1 MSTYVSSYPKEISTL
16 YEVLVHS
23 LSLYGPNPCIGTKQE
38 GGYTWMTYAELGIEV
53 EKARTA
59 MLNLGLGHGDCV
71 ACISNN
77 RKEWVVAAYATYS
90 IGATFVPMYE
100 VMSLSDKE
108 FILSDSAAK
117 LVLAA
122 NQKLLDDV
130 MTGEAVN
137 RIKAGW
143 SFDGEGENSWNTVLN
158 KSTTILPAQPPSAT
172 DIAVIIYTSGTTG
185 RPKGVMLSHT
195 NLVHQIHCM
204 TERCSEA
211 PGGFTAND
219 VYLSILPWSHSF
231 GISVELNHAL
241 SKGASIGIAG
251 SAKTLLD
258 DMKLVRPTLL
268 VAVPQL
274 FNKIYEGLIK
284 NRAEMYSIVGSVYD
298 WAMSVAA
305 ERRKSLDTLEPM
317 STFLSVEWSL
327 AQTLVLDKIKEKF
340 GGRLRYCFTGGAPL
354 NRTIQECFNDIGIPI
369 LEGYGLTESSPMML
383 GKRYG
388 ETEFLQGGLQP
399 VYGVEVYILDPST
412 REEVPNGKEGE
423 IACSGDNVM
432 VGYLNNKEKTDETIF
447 MNKDG
452 KRVLLTGDLG
462 KKTPSGSVS
471 ITGRVKE
478 LYKLSNG
485 KYVMPGEVEG
495 KAKLSPYVNHAMLY
509 GDGREYNIL
518 VIVPNFNE
526 VCERLDIDRAFTTPE
541 QIVKNPD
548 VKDMIMRDVQERV
561 KDEEH
566 KYMIPKDILLL
577 SEDFTIDNGLMTP
590 KLSMKRNKIV
600 EKYLDDINDL
610 YSGNGKKSVSSD
622 NNDHS
627 SNVNGTRV

>member
-1 MSTYVSSYPKEISTL
+1 MTSTNTYVSSYPMEITTL
-16 YEVLVHS
+16 HEALLHT
-23 LSLYGPNPCIGTKQE
+23 LSLYGSNPFIGTKQE
-38 GGYTWMTYAELGIEV
+38 GTFTWMTYAEFGVEV

-59 MLNLGLGHGDCV
+59 MLNLGIGHGDSV

-77 RKEWVVAAYATYS
+77 RKEWAVAAYATYS

-100 VMSLSDKE
+100 VMSLGDKE

-117 LVLAA
+117 LVLAS
-122 NQKLLDDV
+122 NQKLLNEV

-143 SFDGEGENSWNTVLN
+143 CFDGEGDNSWSTVLN
-158 KSTTILPAQPPSAT
+158 KSNTILPAQPPTAS

-185 RPKGVMLSHT
+185 RPKGVMLSHA

-204 TERCSEA
+204 TERCSGA
-211 PGGFTAND
+211 PGGFTASD

-231 GISVELNHAL
+231 GISVELNHGL

-251 SAKTLLD
+251 SVKTLVE

-274 FNKIYEGLIK
+274 FNKMYDGLIK
-284 NRAEMYSIVGSVYD
+284 NRAEMYAVTGAVYD

-305 ERRKSLDTLEPM
+305 QRRNSLDTLEEM

-340 GGRLRYCFTGGAPL
+340 GGKLRYCFTGGAPL
-354 NRTIQECFNDIGIPI
+354 NRVIQECFNDIGIPI

-388 ETEFLQGGLQP
+388 LTEFLQGGLQP

-412 REEVPNGKEGE
+412 REEVPDGKEGE
-423 IACSGDNVM
+423 IACSGANVM

-447 MNKDG
+447 INKEG

-462 KKTPSGSVS
+462 KKTLNGSVS

-485 KYVMPGEVEG
+485 KYVMPGDIEG
-495 KAKLSPYVNHAMLY
+495 KATLSPYINHAMLY
-509 GDGREYNIL
+509 GDGKEYNVL

-526 VCERLDIDRAFTTPE
+526 ISDRLDIDLATTTPAD
-541 QIVKNPD
+541 IANNPD
-548 VKDMIMRDVQERV
+548 VINMVMRDVQEMV

-566 KYMIPKDILLL
+566 KYMIPRNILLV

-600 EKYLDDINDL
+600 EKYLADINNL
-610 YSGNGKKSVSSD
+610 YASGKPAVTSINTD
-622 NNDHS
+622 NI
-627 SNVNGTRV
+627 VLKEM